1 MLLLDIG
8 NTRIKAAVL
17 ESGRVK
23 IVSSV
28 SHNGCWTSVISGLS
42 LCQEP
47 ESIHIASVVG
57 SNAEEAI
64 SVAFIGRFGLKPVFY
79 RAVAS
84 AAGVSNGYREASRL
98 GVDRWM
104 AIIAA
109 YHRVR
114 GAVCVVDCG
123 TTITIDLVSASGQ
136 HQGGFIVPG
145 LMMAK
150 KSLLSGAKEVDVP
163 EGEAFCSLSWG
174 RSTEEAVC
182 HGLLFSSLAIIER
195 AFSAFK
201 ATDSTAR
208 LVLTGGD
215 AAALAVHLEF
225 AQTVPELVLEG
236 IHCSATIHSGSK
248 Y

>member
-17 ESGRVK
+17 ENGRVK
-23 IVSSV
+23 VVSSV
-28 SHNGCWTSVISGLS
+28 SHNGSWASVVGELS
-42 LCQEP
+42 LSQAP
-47 ESIHIASVVG
+47 TSIHIASVAGPNVEKAVSAAFVG
-57 SNAEEAI
+57 
-64 SVAFIGRFGLKPVFY
+64 RCGLKPVFY
-79 RAVAS
+79 RAVAN
-84 AAGVSNGYREASRL
+84 AAGVRNGYREPGRL

-109 YHRVR
+109 YSRVR

-123 TTITIDLVSASGQ
+123 TTITVDLVGASGQ

-150 KSLLSGAKEVDVP
+150 KSLLNGAKEVDVP
-163 EGEAFCSLSWG
+163 EGDALCGLSWG

-182 HGLLFSSLAIIER
+182 HGLLFSSVAFIER
-195 AFSAFK
+195 AFGAFK
-201 ATDSTAR
+201 ATDSAAN
-208 LVLTGGD
+208 LLLTGGD
-215 AAALAVHLEF
+215 APALAVHLEF

-236 IHCSATIHSGSK
+236 IHCSATIHSESG